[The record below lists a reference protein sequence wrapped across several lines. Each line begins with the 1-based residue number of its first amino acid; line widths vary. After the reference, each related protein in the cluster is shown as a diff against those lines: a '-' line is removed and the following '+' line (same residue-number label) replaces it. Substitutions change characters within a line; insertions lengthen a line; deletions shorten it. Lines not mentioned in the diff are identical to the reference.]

1 MWPEEELKEITEKKL
16 DPSVYLKPGMN
27 TMVLERDTNPKLP
40 NYMKNGYSEAQVV
53 CEFAE
58 ELIEYF

>member
-1 MWPEEELKEITEKKL
+1 VWPEEELKEITEKKL

-58 ELIEYF
+58 ELVEYF

>member
-1 MWPEEELKEITEKKL
+1 VWPEEELKEITEKKL

-27 TMVLERDTNPKLP
+27 TMVLERDTNP
-40 NYMKNGYSEAQVV
+40 EAQVV

-58 ELIEYF
+58 ELVEYF